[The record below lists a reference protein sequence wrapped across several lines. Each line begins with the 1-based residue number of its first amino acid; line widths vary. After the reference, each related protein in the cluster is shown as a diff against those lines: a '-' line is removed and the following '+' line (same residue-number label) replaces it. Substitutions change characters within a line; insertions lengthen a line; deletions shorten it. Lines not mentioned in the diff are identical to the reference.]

1 MFSLRKPT
9 REIINNYLEEQ
20 SKKPF
25 SYAETGALQTGYP
38 KGYVHVNRS
47 VLLGK
52 GEQTFLKG
60 KEAITHWKMNDL
72 GWVYPSPESSFPIEV
87 GQVFATQTWS
97 LGLWLLNPGKI
108 LYVID
113 ESDEQQARYGFG
125 FGTLPGHPMS
135 GEECFL
141 VTWDKQTDEV
151 QYSLRSF
158 SFPKH
163 LLSFLGYPYVFLMQ
177 KRFGRD
183 SLRKMQEYCRSLEKK

>member
-60 KEAITHWKMNDL
+60 NSMQIRTLLVLLALIVSAEGFTAR
-72 GWVYPSPESSFPIEV
+72 SAPI
-87 GQVFATQTWS
+87 Q
-97 LGLWLLNPGKI
+97 I
-108 LYVID
+108 
-113 ESDEQQARYGFG
+113 
-125 FGTLPGHPMS
+125 S
-135 GEECFL
+135 GP
-141 VTWDKQTDEV
+141 VPRPP
-151 QYSLRSF
+151 RSQ
-158 SFPKH
+158 SNTN
-163 LLSFLGYPYVFLMQ
+163 
-177 KRFGRD
+177 
-183 SLRKMQEYCRSLEKK
+183 